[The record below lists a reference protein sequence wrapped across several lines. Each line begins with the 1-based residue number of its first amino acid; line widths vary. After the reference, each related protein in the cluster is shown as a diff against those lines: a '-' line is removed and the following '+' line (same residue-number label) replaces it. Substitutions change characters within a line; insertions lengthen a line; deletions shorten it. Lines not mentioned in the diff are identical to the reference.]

1 MVSGCER
8 RSLFL
13 HVTRAEAEV
22 SIVASL
28 KYLVNHFFEMYGIE
42 VGMVLNIVCN
52 SLVASLIIFFCVLM
66 AWVYIIQWNLQT
78 TDTLGA
84 GVLSTVERLSLSRR
98 FANKPR
104 PSILRSRI
112 D

>member
-1 MVSGCER
+1 MSDYEH

-42 VGMVLNIVCN
+42 VGMVLYKSHN
-52 SLVASLIIFFCVLM
+52 
-66 AWVYIIQWNLQT
+66 W
-78 TDTLGA
+78 DTHFLPG
-84 GVLSTVERLSLSRR
+84 
-98 FANKPR
+98 
-104 PSILRSRI
+104 
-112 D
+112 